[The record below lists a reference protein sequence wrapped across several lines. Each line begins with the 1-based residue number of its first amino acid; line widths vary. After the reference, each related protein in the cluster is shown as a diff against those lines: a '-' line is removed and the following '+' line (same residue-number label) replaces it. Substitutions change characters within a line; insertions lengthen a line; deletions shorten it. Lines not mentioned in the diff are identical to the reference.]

1 MDFAK
6 SREKMKSALETIPE
20 QMWKRL
26 NKMDLDDLIPPKWT
40 IIVNESGV
48 QVNLTAFA
56 NCLS

>member
-56 NCLS
+56 ICLS